1 MFKYY
6 IYVFSISIGI
16 SFILT
21 PIIRKLSLIK
31 GFVDKPNNRKVHRA
45 NMPTLGGI
53 AIGVSF
59 LSAMFLILYFSPA
72 QIQKFW
78 YKFIGLCIGGVIILL
93 LGIYDDIKGIDAKIK
108 FSIQTFVAIILVI
121 YGFKVEQITNPIGG
135 GFSLGILGLFFTI
148 FWIIGIINA
157 INLLDGLDGLAA
169 GVTGIVAFFLFLSAI
184 TQDNFVVA
192 FLSLALVGSI
202 AGFLPFNFYPAKIF
216 MGDTGSMF
224 LGLILSALAIEG
236 YAKSKTAIALFM
248 PIIAMSI
255 PIIDT
260 CLSIVRRLLKRKHIF
275 QADREHIHHKLLIEE
290 KSQRRAVLSLYFL
303 SCCYGLI
310 SLSFSGFRGIFSI
323 MALLLV
329 GLFTISWMKRSGFLE
344 FSKKEGK

>member
-1 MFKYY
+1 MLKYY
-6 IYVFSISIGI
+6 VYIFLTASGI
-16 SFILT
+16 SFMLT
-21 PIIRKLSLIK
+21 PVIRKISLFKEFI
-31 GFVDKPNNRKVHRA
+31 DKPSKRKVHRA

-53 AIGVSF
+53 AMGVSF
-59 LSAMFLILYFSPA
+59 LVTMFLILYFSPA
-72 QIQKFW
+72 QMQEFW
-78 YKFIGLCIGGVIILL
+78 YKFIGVCMGGLIIIA
-93 LGIYDDIKGIDAKIK
+93 LGIYDDIKGVDAKIK
-108 FSIQTFVAIILVI
+108 FSVQILVAIILVI
-121 YGFKVEQITNPIGG
+121 YGFKIEEITNPIGE

-148 FWIIGIINA
+148 FWIVGIINA

-184 TQDNFVVA
+184 IQDNFVVA
-192 FLSLALVGSI
+192 FLSLALAGSA

-224 LGLILSALAIEG
+224 LGLILAALSIEG
-236 YAKSKTAIALFM
+236 YAKSKTAIALFI

-260 CLSIVRRLLKRKHIF
+260 CLSVVRRLVKKKHIF
-275 QADREHIHHKLLIEE
+275 QADREHMHHKLLIGE

-310 SLSFSGFRGIFSI
+310 SLSFSGFRGFFSI
-323 MALLLV
+323 IALLLV
-329 GLFTISWMKRSGFLE
+329 GLVTISWMK
-344 FSKKEGK
+344 KA